1 MCCDLARG
9 EAADTE
15 NFEQYELLK
24 GINSPEDLKALPRDQ
39 LPALCA
45 EIRRYL
51 SFRVRENGGHL
62 ASNLGVVE
70 LSVAIHRVFATPLD
84 HVIFDV
90 GHQSYVHK
98 LLTGRKERFDTLR
111 EPGGISG
118 FTKRRESV
126 HDAFGA
132 GHSSTAISAALGMA
146 QADALSGSEAY
157 TVAVVGDGALT
168 GGLSYEALN
177 NCTRDLRLVIIIN
190 ENEMSISPNTGR
202 LSEHLSRIRAS
213 KGYLSTKAYTARTL
227 HRIPLIGRLLYRLLH
242 KVKQFLKHR
251 VYRENIFEHMG
262 IDYRGPIDG
271 NDLDGLM
278 DSLEC
283 AKSLNSSVILHV
295 KTKKGMG
302 DSEAEANPDVY
313 HGVAPHHTAS
323 TAQTLSGAFGEALCK
338 LAEGDA
344 RICAITAAMSHGTGL
359 EPFRLAYP
367 TRFFDVGIAE
377 GHAVTFAAGLAAGG
391 KRPVVAVYS
400 TFLQRAYD
408 NILHDAALQGLP
420 VVLAVD
426 RAGFNERD
434 GVTHHGIYDVSLLL
448 TLPDIHI
455 FTPVTGCGIAA
466 SLRAAQAVG
475 NVAAIR
481 YSCGG
486 ENEALLRAFYPAGSK
501 ISDTPTVRAW
511 QSGDTPVLTVVTH
524 GRIASEALAAAELL
538 RQEGISL
545 RILLCEYVAPANTL
559 AKEIAPLLA
568 GEAVVFYE
576 EEIRTGGFGENLSS
590 ALRALGA
597 LSGRAF
603 SILATENG
611 FVTPKVSE
619 TAWQAAGIDRDSLV
633 LLVQKLINKKG
644 EMEL

>member
-1 MCCDLARG
+1 MCCDLARR
-9 EAADTE
+9 EAAQTE

-24 GINSPEDLKALPRDQ
+24 GINGPEDLKALPRDQ

-70 LSVAIHRVFATPLD
+70 LSVAIHRVFATPSD

-118 FTKRRESV
+118 FTKRAESE

-146 QADALSGSEAY
+146 RADALSGSEAY

-213 KGYLSTKAYTARTL
+213 KEYLSTKAYTARTL
-227 HRIPLIGRLLYRLLH
+227 RRIPLIGRVLYRFLH
-242 KVKQFLKHR
+242 KLKQFIKHR

-271 NDLDGLM
+271 NDLEGLI

-302 DSEAEANPDVY
+302 DEEAEKNPDVY
-313 HGVAPHHTAS
+313 HGVAPHQAAS
-323 TAQTLSGAFGEALCK
+323 AAQTLSAAFGEALCK
-338 LAEGDA
+338 MAQSDT

-359 EPFRLAYP
+359 EPFRHAYP

-408 NILHDAALQGLP
+408 NILHDAALQRLP

-426 RAGFNERD
+426 RAGFSERD

-448 TLPDIHI
+448 TLPDVRI
-455 FTPVTGCGIAA
+455 FTPVTGRGIAA
-466 SLRAAQAVG
+466 SLHAANAAEG
-475 NVAAIR
+475 VAAIR
-481 YSCGG
+481 YSCGV
-486 ENEALLRAFYPAGSK
+486 ENEALLRAFYPGGT
-501 ISDTPTVRAW
+501 DGGGTPTVRMW
-511 QSGDTPVLTVVTH
+511 QSDNAPVLTVVTH
-524 GRIASEALAAAELL
+524 GRIATEALAAAELL

-545 RILLCEYVAPANTL
+545 RILLCEYIAPSRSL
-559 AKEIAPLLA
+559 AKEVAPLLA

-590 ALRALGA
+590 ALRAQGA
-597 LSGRAF
+597 LSEGAVA
-603 SILATENG
+603 ILATENG
-611 FVTPKVSE
+611 FAAPKAGE
-619 TAWQAAGIDRDSLV
+619 TVWQAAGVDSHSLAALV
-633 LLVQKLINKKG
+633 RKLTNKKG
-644 EMEL
+644 R